1 VIPPVLLGTVRA
13 DPGLW
18 ERYVERAAGP
28 PAFDTARHYGDES
41 EGRLGA
47 FLERH
52 GLRSRTVLIGKG
64 AHTPQCAPE
73 HVGPQLTRSLELLRT
88 DHLDLYLL
96 HRDDPSVPVGAWV
109 EALETEVQAGRVR
122 SIGASNWTAERYE
135 AFNDEAARVGATALS
150 VLSNQLSLAE
160 MREPVWAGCLRADT
174 GWHERTGV
182 PLLAWSAM
190 ARGYFAGRERDD
202 EVIRCWESPVNADR
216 RARAESLAAELGVPA
231 VAVAIAWL
239 LSQPYPTHAVVGP
252 TSPEVL
258 DACLTAAGLTLSEDR
273 IRWLARG

>member
-1 VIPPVLLGTVRA
+1 MIPPVVLGTVRA

-109 EALETEVQAGRVR
+109 EALETEVRAGRVR
-122 SIGASNWTAERYE
+122 SIGVSNWSAERYE
-135 AFNDEAARVGATALS
+135 AFNAEAARAGSPPAGVDGGLRHAERLRNVRDARPA
-150 VLSNQLSLAE
+150 LAE
-160 MREPVWAGCLRADT
+160 SGPVEQRAKAGSPCAREPGMCHGPGTCYGPGRC
-174 GWHERTGV
+174 HE
-182 PLLAWSAM
+182 
-190 ARGYFAGRERDD
+190 
-202 EVIRCWESPVNADR
+202 
-216 RARAESLAAELGVPA
+216 
-231 VAVAIAWL
+231 
-239 LSQPYPTHAVVGP
+239 
-252 TSPEVL
+252 
-258 DACLTAAGLTLSEDR
+258 
-273 IRWLARG
+273 